1 MNIIKGKI
9 KKAQKIVIYGPE
21 GIGKSSFAA
30 KFPNAIFSDTEGST
44 YKLDVSRFPDVT
56 SWSLLLDQ
64 AKYVRDY
71 RPCST
76 YIIDTAD
83 WAEKLCAD
91 QVCAKANKTGIEDFG
106 YGKGYVYLQEEF
118 GKFLNLLSEII
129 NVGVNVV
136 FVAHS
141 TINKFE
147 QPDEMGAY
155 DRYELKLSKK
165 VAPMVKEWAD
175 ALFFVNYKT
184 YIITTED
191 KKTKAQ
197 GGKRTLYTQHSASW
211 DAKNRDDLPEE
222 LDFDFELI
230 KHIIPDF
237 TADDF
242 ATPTPVSAQ
251 TQEWT
256 NERATEVINN
266 ITDDRDFEEIEE
278 IEEIPEEQD
287 KLKSNDPAIQKL
299 YDLMNANSVSVDDVE
314 FVVSEKGYYPK
325 GTPIANY
332 DKEFIEGCLIAA
344 WSQVYEMIKEIKK
357 TPF

>member
-1 MNIIKGKI
+1 MNITKGKI
-9 KKAQKIVIYGPE
+9 KKAQKVVVYGPE

-44 YKLDVSRFPDVT
+44 YKLDVARFDPVT
-56 SWSLLLDQ
+56 SWSLLLEQ
-64 AKYVRDY
+64 ATYVRDY
-71 RPCST
+71 KPCST
-76 YIIDTAD
+76 YIVDTAD
-83 WAEKLCAD
+83 WAEKLCSEH
-91 QVCAKANKTGIEDFG
+91 VCSKSSKTGIEDFG

-129 NVGVNVV
+129 NVGINVV
-136 FVAHS
+136 LVAHS

-155 DRYELKLSKK
+155 DRYELKLTKK

-211 DAKNRDDLPEE
+211 DAKNRDGLPEE

-237 TADDF
+237 TTDNVTIS
-242 ATPTPVSAQ
+242 TPTPAQ
-251 TQEWT
+251 NWT
-256 NERATEVINN
+256 KEQASEVINN
-266 ITDDRDFEEIEE
+266 VVDNNDDFEEIEE
-278 IEEIPEEQD
+278 ITEEPTE
-287 KLKSNDPAIQKL
+287 LKSNDPTIQKL
-299 YDLMNANSVSVDDVE
+299 YDLMNANGVTVEDVE
-314 FVVSEKGYYPK
+314 YVVSEKGYYPK